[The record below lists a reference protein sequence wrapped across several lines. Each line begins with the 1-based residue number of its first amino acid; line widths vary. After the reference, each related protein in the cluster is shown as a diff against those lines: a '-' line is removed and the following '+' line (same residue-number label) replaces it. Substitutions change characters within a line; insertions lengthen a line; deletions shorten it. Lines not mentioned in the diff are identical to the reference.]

1 MTIRPK
7 LIIATVALLAMSAS
21 LAQTEV
27 SDVEDPTEVLKIAAL
42 EALMSAPPERAL
54 PLVIKVLDADNTD
67 EVKERALFVL
77 SQINLP
83 EAQERLLDVARSDD
97 SELSSEAVRM
107 IGIGGNAEALA
118 GLADLYAS
126 GDEDKRHA
134 VLEAYMIARDV
145 EAVYAIAQNASDA
158 EEFEAAVEMLGVMGA
173 TDKLR
178 TLSKTGSYTE
188 PLVMALA
195 ISGDSETL
203 GAMALDSSDPE
214 TQVHAIEALG
224 IIGNDNV
231 GATLVDIYRGAK
243 TDEVREAA
251 RDGLLISGYDEG
263 VLALYKESTDVNE
276 KRDLLQMLSIM
287 DSDLMMEVIDAALAG
302 GA

>member
-1 MTIRPK
+1 
-7 LIIATVALLAMSAS
+7 
-21 LAQTEV
+21 
-27 SDVEDPTEVLKIAAL
+27 
-42 EALMSAPPERAL
+42 
-54 PLVIKVLDADNTD
+54 
-67 EVKERALFVL
+67 
-77 SQINLP
+77 
-83 EAQERLLDVARSDD
+83 
-97 SELSSEAVRM
+97 
-107 IGIGGNAEALA
+107 
-118 GLADLYAS
+118 
-126 GDEDKRHA
+126 
-134 VLEAYMIARDV
+134 
-145 EAVYAIAQNASDA
+145 
-158 EEFEAAVEMLGVMGA
+158 
-173 TDKLR
+173 
-178 TLSKTGSYTE
+178 
-188 PLVMALA
+188 MALA

-224 IIGNDNV
+224 IIGDDNV
-231 GATLVDIYRGAK
+231 SATLVDIYRGAK